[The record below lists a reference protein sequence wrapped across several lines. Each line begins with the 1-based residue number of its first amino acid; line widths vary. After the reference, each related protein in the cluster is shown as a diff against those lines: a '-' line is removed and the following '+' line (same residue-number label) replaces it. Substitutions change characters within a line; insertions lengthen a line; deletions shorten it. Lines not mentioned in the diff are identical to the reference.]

1 MRANDLVSTVLKKII
16 IEQVDDTDLKHF
28 VLKSYEAL
36 VENEETINLDMELDN
51 ISRLEEKIDEIKRE
65 LYESETNGLC

>member
-16 IEQVDDTDLKHF
+16 IEQVDDTYLKHS

-36 VENEETINLDMELDN
+36 VE
-51 ISRLEEKIDEIKRE
+51 SEEKNK
-65 LYESETNGLC
+65 S

>member
-1 MRANDLVSTVLKKII
+1 MRANDLVSKVLKKII

-36 VENEETINLDMELDN
+36 VECEETINLIWN
-51 ISRLEEKIDEIKRE
+51 FIIFP
-65 LYESETNGLC
+65 G